1 MQLEIFTKLL
11 EVIFPVFFII
21 GIGYMFGKKNPNFD
35 TNVITGFAGTVGV
48 PSLLFYSLTLTNL
61 NPSFIYGNCSNF

>member
-35 TNVITGFAGTVGV
+35 TNIITGFAGSVGV
-48 PSLLFYSLTLTNL
+48 PSLLFIL
-61 NPSFIYGNCSNF
+61 